1 MLFDDF
7 KQRFPEVIDCLIKA
21 RCSSRFAHAY
31 LVHGDSHELRKDFSL
46 VLSMIA
52 VCSNLPQLG
61 APCGE
66 CPACSRLLNSTYSEL
81 YQLVPTGK
89 MWIIP
94 VGNPNNPEANT
105 VRWFNDAF
113 YLTSTSGLGKKIGII
128 YDADRMKSEAQNA
141 FLKTLEEPPSDT
153 FFILTS
159 GNPLALLPTTRSRCQ
174 LITLLENHCQFDF
187 IGSDKLFATLGTLQ
201 FKAQGNIAL
210 AEECVVELIRI
221 AAGLKNAAEE
231 SVMVERQERLAAA
244 EELSAA
250 IKKRIIAQFD
260 AAVSGEY
267 IRLRSYFIAAIHS
280 WFAQVYQLT
289 TGADMATLANAE
301 IFNGIE
307 FPDYIADA
315 DAFRA
320 LTQAEQL
327 IYDLRFN
334 VNEELALR
342 SFGINLAV
350 N

>member
-7 KQRFPEVIDCLIKA
+7 KQRFPDVINCLIKA

-31 LVHGDSHELRKDFSL
+31 LVHGDSHQLRKDFSL

-52 VCSNLPQLG
+52 ICPNLPQLG

-81 YQLVPTGK
+81 YQLLPTGK

-128 YDADRMKSEAQNA
+128 FDADRMKSEAQNA

-174 LITLLENHCQFDF
+174 LITLLENNCQFDF

-210 AEECVVELIRI
+210 AEECVAELIRI
-221 AAGLKNAAEE
+221 AAGLKDAAEE
-231 SVMVERQERLAAA
+231 SVMKERQERLAAA

-301 IFNGIE
+301 VFNGIE
-307 FPDYIADA
+307 FPDHIAET
-315 DAFRA
+315 DAFKA
-320 LTQAEQL
+320 LNQAEQL

-342 SFGINLAV
+342 SFGINLVV